1 MLFHQYTIPPV
12 AQQSVLPRPSFPG
25 LAVLLSLLS
34 LFQHFIRKQR
44 SIHFTCPITMSTKLS
59 FLLLFLLQM
68 IGSARSQ
75 QVEWLTSNPVDFNI
89 NPDMPLHLVCASDA
103 DHIYV
108 ARSTTL
114 SYLYGTVYG
123 NSVVEQRDATG
134 ATTWS
139 FTLGDSVLVQAMAS
153 DGDGRVILGGRF
165 FNRVQLNGEQEL
177 SALFSDIF
185 PETFLMA
192 LDIDGNLLWQRNI
205 SPNDPQGTELQA
217 ITFDPQGRAWYATCN
232 FFRADINRLD
242 DLGNDIETRPILDA
256 KTIGSISFDPQG
268 GLYVSGGAGEP
279 GITLNGTFYPITSG
293 YSMFVARMGVDGAAQ
308 WLHTAVDITF
318 QRPRVQA
325 DDFGHAYLVG
335 APFDSLS
342 WGDLYFNGPE
352 WNSTF
357 FVTRLDSTGHF
368 EWGYQP
374 PQGEPFSGQF
384 TLGRDQVLGVDEVG
398 NATILGVTN
407 GMVDWG
413 NNVVTNAGGI
423 TERAVTLLQLD
434 TAGTP
439 HWQLQGSSP
448 DYDVPQSL
456 SVLPNGICHLA
467 VQVRD
472 TFQLGG
478 FTAELSSPH
487 VVVARVAPVTTGI
500 AESTLGSLAIY
511 PSPFSSTF
519 TISNPMGSK
528 ARVSIFDASGRI
540 VARENRTDHLGNT
553 LPPGS
558 YVIEMVQDG
567 NRSIGRVVK
576 E

>member
-1 MLFHQYTIPPV
+1 MSTNLR
-12 AQQSVLPRPSFPG
+12 SVLP
-25 LAVLLSLLS
+25 
-34 LFQHFIRKQR
+34 
-44 SIHFTCPITMSTKLS
+44 
-59 FLLLFLLQM
+59 LLLL
-68 IGSARSQ
+68 ITGHAYAQ
-75 QVEWLTSNPVDFNI
+75 QVEWLTSDPVEYSI
-89 NPDMPLHLVCASDA
+89 NPDMPMHLVCSSDA
-103 DHIYV
+103 DHMYV

-123 NSVVEQRDATG
+123 TSVVEQRDASG

-153 DGDGRVILGGRF
+153 DANGRVILGGRF

-177 SALFSDIF
+177 PALFGDLF

-205 SPNDPQGTELQA
+205 SPNDPQGTEVQA

-232 FFRADINRLD
+232 FFRADIYRLD
-242 DLGNDIETRPILDA
+242 NAGNDVETRPILDA
-256 KTIGSISFDPQG
+256 KSIGSISFDQQG

-279 GITLNGTFYPITSG
+279 GITLNGTVYPITTG
-293 YSMFVARMGVDGAAQ
+293 YSMFVARMGADGAAQ

-325 DDFGHAYLVG
+325 DLYGHAYLVG
-335 APFDSLS
+335 SPFDSLT
-342 WGDLYFNGPE
+342 WGDLHFHGPE

-357 FVTRLDSTGHF
+357 FLTRLDSTGHF

-374 PQGEPFSGQF
+374 PLGEPFSGQF
-384 TLGRDQVLGVDEVG
+384 TLGRDQVLGVDDAG

-407 GMVDWG
+407 GIVDWG
-413 NNVVTNAGGI
+413 NNVVTHAGDI

-434 TAGTP
+434 STGTP
-439 HWQLQGSSP
+439 QWQLQGSSP

-456 SVLPNGICHLA
+456 SVLPDGICHVA

-472 TFQLGG
+472 TFQLGP
-478 FTAELSSPH
+478 FTAEVSSPH
-487 VVVARVAPVTTGI
+487 VVVARVAPVTTGF
-500 AESTLGSLAIY
+500 AESTVGSLAIY

-528 ARVSIFDASGRI
+528 ARVSIFDANGRM
-540 VARENRTDHLGNT
+540 VARENRTDRLGST
-553 LPPGS
+553 LVPGS